1 MVIDMWTQDYKGFL
15 VQGYVDKEACSVVG
29 VTGVNGSHLTNTTI
43 KFKSFLAAKQ
53 AISKWINKGYPLPKY
68 VL

>member
-1 MVIDMWTQDYKGFL
+1 MWMQDYKGFL
-15 VQGYVDKEACSVVG
+15 VQGYFDKEACSVVG
-29 VTGVNGSHLTNTTI
+29 VNGPHLTNTTI
-43 KFKSFLAAKQ
+43 NFKSFLAAKQ